1 MAEYEKPTDRTYKKT
16 EEMKLKFGVRVS
28 GGKSYSMVEVCGY
41 ERKGRGPTVGTE
53 VQAHVLVVDGDED
66 NKARFLGADV
76 GVDVGLDLKS
86 FEKDGHVLGIEVR
99 ARSTLTEFNTG
110 PINVHVGAGV
120 STGAKIEGGTFAA
133 KLAGSGFMV
142 GKRIGGSVFDNEI
155 SIVTA
160 ALFGKGWLW

>member
-86 FEKDGHVLGIEVR
+86 FEKDGHVLGVEVR

-155 SIVTA
+155 SIDAA